1 MTDICS
7 KGKVQ
12 IKGTNKRRLDLRVI
26 QFESYV
32 DQILKDMV
40 MKRIKSKSNKI
51 RVIKMLSGFF
61 LEQM

>member
-26 QFESYV
+26 QFESSV

-51 RVIKMLSGFF
+51 RVIKMLSVFF
-61 LEQM
+61 LEHM

>member
-26 QFESYV
+26 QFESSV

-40 MKRIKSKSNKI
+40 MKRIKGKSNKI
-51 RVIKMLSGFF
+51 RVIKMLSVFF

>member
-12 IKGTNKRRLDLRVI
+12 IKGTNMRRLDLRVI

-40 MKRIKSKSNKI
+40 MKRIKSRSNKI
-51 RVIKMLSGFF
+51 RVIKMLSVFF

>member
-26 QFESYV
+26 QFESSV

-51 RVIKMLSGFF
+51 RVIKMLSVFF

>member
-7 KGKVQ
+7 KGTLQ

-51 RVIKMLSGFF
+51 RVIKMLSVFF

>member
-12 IKGTNKRRLDLRVI
+12 AKGTKKRRLDLRVI
-26 QFESYV
+26 QFEPYV

-51 RVIKMLSGFF
+51 RVIKMLSVFF

>member
-51 RVIKMLSGFF
+51 RVIKMLSVFF

>member
-1 MTDICS
+1 MTDTCS

-51 RVIKMLSGFF
+51 RVIKMLSVFF